1 MHSWNTSAVRRPSV
15 DDSEFVFLRST
26 APYDPFALRPASK
39 VVGHIAR
46 AALKRADVHPPT
58 RGAHVFRHCLS
69 FLTMSG
75 DTVTASP
82 LRPPSSALHGAL
94 PNLARHS
101 QKGKIVPPI
110 SSAR

>member
-58 RGAHVFRHCLS
+58 RGAHVFRNGHRIS
-69 FLTMSG
+69 VATSIVG
-75 DTVTASP
+75 VARRAAQP
-82 LRPPSSALHGAL
+82 RPT
-94 PNLARHS
+94 
-101 QKGKIVPPI
+101 
-110 SSAR
+110 